1 MVLTVL
7 IFRSKTR
14 TAFLKYQF
22 YQSIITMKQRIISI
36 LNNFGIEAS
45 AITDDAHFIKDLGFD
60 SLDLVDLMMQLE
72 QEFSIAIPDE
82 DYANITSLSA
92 LMNYLQEQQSVAA

>member
-1 MVLTVL
+1 
-7 IFRSKTR
+7 
-14 TAFLKYQF
+14 
-22 YQSIITMKQRIISI
+22 MKQRIISI
-36 LNNFGIEAS
+36 LNNFGLESS

-82 DYANITSLSA
+82 DYAGITSIRS
-92 LMNYLQEQQSVAA
+92 LMNYLQEQQSVTA